1 MMYDLVVIGAGPAGY
16 ACAIKAAQLK
26 NKVAII
32 EKEKTYGG
40 TCLNIGCIPSKALL
54 YASEMY
60 LHVSKGMDD
69 IGIVVSSTKL
79 NLEKMMLY
87 KQSVVQANVKGIDFL
102 LKKNKISTYNG
113 VAKII
118 SSNKISICNAG
129 SEKIIEAKNIV
140 IATGSDTSGILGLS
154 VALDKDDVIVSSTGA
169 LSFGSVPK
177 NLLVIGA
184 GVIGLELG
192 SVWMRLGS
200 KVTVIEYSDMLL
212 SGMDKEVSRQF
223 LGIISKQGMDLRLGL
238 KVISINRIKNKA
250 KVVCES
256 VADGEHIEFESDA
269 VLVATGRKPY
279 TLDLGLEE
287 IGIKVDDRGFIEIG
301 DRFQTSIPNI
311 YAIGDV
317 VRGPMLAHKSED
329 EGIAVAEIISGQRGH
344 VNYSVIPN
352 VVYTSPEI
360 ASVGKTEEQLISE
373 NRSYKVGK
381 FPFSANGRA
390 RAINSID
397 GFVKILADKKTDRV
411 EGVHIIGAGAGEL
424 IHEAVVLMEF
434 GGSSE
439 DLARICH
446 AHPTMSEAVREA
458 ALANFDRPI
467 HM

>member
-54 YASEMY
+54 HSSEVY
-60 LHVSKGMDD
+60 SHVSKGMDD
-69 IGIVVSSTKL
+69 MGIIIPSTRL

-87 KQSVVQANVKGIDFL
+87 KKSVVQANVKGIDFL
-102 LKKNKISTYNG
+102 LKKNKISTYHG
-113 VAKII
+113 IAKII
-118 SSNKISICNAG
+118 SSSKISVCNEG
-129 SEKIIEAKNIV
+129 LEKIIEAKNIV
-140 IATGSDTSGILGLS
+140 VATGSNASVIPGLS
-154 VALDKDDVIVSSTGA
+154 INLDEDDVIVSSTGA
-169 LSFGSVPK
+169 LSFSSVPK

-200 KVTVIEYSDMLL
+200 KVTVIEHSDILL
-212 SGMDKEVSRQF
+212 NGVDKEVSKQF
-223 LGIISKQGMDLRLGL
+223 LSIISKQGMDLRFGL
-238 KVISINRIKNKA
+238 KVISINKIKNKA
-250 KVVCES
+250 KVICES
-256 VADGEHIEFESDA
+256 VADGKRVEFESDA

-279 TLDLGLEE
+279 TSGLGLGDL
-287 IGIKVDDRGFIEIG
+287 GIKVDSRGFIEIG
-301 DRFQTSIPNI
+301 DVFQTSVPNI

-344 VNYSVIPN
+344 VNYSVIPS
-352 VVYTSPEI
+352 VVYTNPEI
-360 ASVGKTEEQLISE
+360 ASVGKTEEQLIFE
-373 NRSYKVGK
+373 NKSYKVGK

-397 GFVKILADKKTDRV
+397 GFVKILADKNTDRV
-411 EGVHIIGAGAGEL
+411 EGVHIIGVGAGEL